1 MVNFIV
7 LLAVCSVVFY
17 GLFAMMVS
25 APIFTSCVLVSV
37 SVVAACIDWHLRR
50 G

>member
-7 LLAVCSVVFY
+7 LLAVFSVVAY

-25 APIFTSCVLVSV
+25 APIFTSCILVAV
-37 SVVAACIDWHLRR
+37 SAVAACIDWHLRQ